1 MAAGW
6 VKSLQCKSRAV
17 EDVFQPQSK
26 QVLLTSTS
34 CRNSIQNLKDVV
46 DNSKP
51 ISKPK
56 PKHKPKKP
64 DPFSHR
70 VRRSDSVKPTPESP
84 LPTRVKR
91 TVSAPITKGAI
102 LGDPFFPSVTELQVG
117 HPSRNVVEIIFHTRW
132 GPKGFMGRVE
142 MIFKIQN
149 LGRTLARFEEYR
161 DLIKCR
167 AVAGPGCGSGR
178 CRADGNEMMRFH
190 CLGPTNSGGAM
201 MDSCDGL
208 YDKAA
213 ATSVCTYSGS
223 GAAHESAGGGRG
235 RRAMVVCRVIAGRV
249 SKRVGRGFESVTESG
264 ELVDFDSVSGEENGE
279 LLVFDSRAVLPCF
292 LVIYKL

>member
-17 EDVFQPQSK
+17 EDVFQPQPK
-26 QVLLTSTS
+26 QLLTSTS
-34 CRNSIQNLKDVV
+34 CKNSFQNLKDVV

-51 ISKPK
+51 KPRPK
-56 PKHKPKKP
+56 PRKP

-70 VRRSDSVKPTPESP
+70 VKRSDSVKPTPDS
-84 LPTRVKR
+84 TVHNRVKR
-91 TVSAPITKGAI
+91 TVSAPLTKGPI
-102 LGDPFFPSVTELQVG
+102 LSDPFFPSVTELQVG
-117 HPSRNVVEIIFHTRW
+117 HPSRNVVEIIFDTRW
-132 GPKGFMGRVE
+132 GPKGFSGRVE

-149 LGRTLARFEEYR
+149 LARTSVRFEEYR
-161 DLIKCR
+161 DLIKSR
-167 AVAGPGCGSGR
+167 AGPGCGPGR

-190 CLGPTNSGGAM
+190 CLGPTNSGGSV
-201 MDSCDGL
+201 MDGCDGVCEKINGG
-208 YDKAA
+208 KAA
-213 ATSVCTYSGS
+213 SICTYSGS

-249 SKRVGRGFESVTESG
+249 AKRVGHGLDSVNGSG
-264 ELVDFDSVSGEENGE
+264 ELGDYDSVSVEENGE